1 MFRILI
7 KEKQFGHKEYL
18 SVFWGVVRVHTVTM
32 VVFKKYVNTVDV
44 MYSSQHNIK
53 LSSISNC
60 SCPCTGICISIN
72 CIIRQFKVSSEMDT
86 YGIEWLFFQR
96 KDHLKNNFKKNQNVT
111 RYIHPI
117 FHTCNSK
124 PYMYMREKP
133 NICRKIRMNQL
144 RKKIKVIKKRD
155 FYKVSKHIHKY
166 KI

>member
-18 SVFWGVVRVHTVTM
+18 SFFGGIVRVHTVTM

-44 MYSSQHNIK
+44 VYSSQHNIK

-86 YGIEWLFFQR
+86 YGMEWLFFQR
-96 KDHLKNNFKKNQNVT
+96 KDHLKTIFKKTKMLQDTSILSFTHVIQNHTYTCEKNQ
-111 RYIHPI
+111 I
-117 FHTCNSK
+117 FAVK
-124 PYMYMREKP
+124 
-133 NICRKIRMNQL
+133 
-144 RKKIKVIKKRD
+144 
-155 FYKVSKHIHKY
+155 
-166 KI
+166 

>member
-44 MYSSQHNIK
+44 VYSSQHNIK
-53 LSSISNC
+53 LSSISDC
-60 SCPCTGICISIN
+60 SCPCTVICISIN

-96 KDHLKNNFKKNQNVT
+96 KDHLKTIFKKTKMLQDTSILSFTHVIQN
-111 RYIHPI
+111 
-117 FHTCNSK
+117 HTCTC
-124 PYMYMREKP
+124 EK
-133 NICRKIRMNQL
+133 NQIFAV
-144 RKKIKVIKKRD
+144 K
-155 FYKVSKHIHKY
+155 
-166 KI
+166 

>member
-32 VVFKKYVNTVDV
+32 VVFKKYFNTVDV

-53 LSSISNC
+53 LTSISNC
-60 SCPCTGICISIN
+60 SCPCTVICISIN

-96 KDHLKNNFKKNQNVT
+96 KDHLKTILKKTKMLQDTSILSFTHVIQNHTCTCEKNQ
-111 RYIHPI
+111 I
-117 FHTCNSK
+117 FAVK
-124 PYMYMREKP
+124 
-133 NICRKIRMNQL
+133 
-144 RKKIKVIKKRD
+144 
-155 FYKVSKHIHKY
+155 
-166 KI
+166 